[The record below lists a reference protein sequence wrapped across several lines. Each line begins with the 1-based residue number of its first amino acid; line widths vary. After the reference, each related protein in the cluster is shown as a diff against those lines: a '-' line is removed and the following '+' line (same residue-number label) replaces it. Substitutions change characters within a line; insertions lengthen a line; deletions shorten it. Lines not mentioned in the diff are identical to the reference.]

1 MVLLSAL
8 EFLRGGDAES
18 MVAAKRYHHQ
28 YLPDQINYEKGGF
41 TRSDASNLR
50 GKGHQLKESSRNYG
64 NMQVVTWEKNSGKI
78 AAASD
83 PRGEGQ
89 ATVDK

>member
-1 MVLLSAL
+1 MSEV
-8 EFLRGGDAES
+8 
-18 MVAAKRYHHQ
+18 
-28 YLPDQINYEKGGF
+28 
-41 TRSDASNLR
+41 SNLR

-64 NMQVVTWEKNSGKI
+64 NMQVVTWEKKSGKI

-89 ATVDK
+89 ATVEK